1 MTQTDRTLPRPLRA
15 TALVSLLLVAGCA
28 TQPAPVS
35 VAGSLPAAEA
45 RPAAAALEAEPAP
58 VAAAVATAASAARP
72 SRVLAPPTAVEI
84 EHGLQIAHVG
94 LTASGGLVDV
104 RFKVLDVAK
113 VRALLG
119 DATHA
124 PTLIAGD
131 KPPLMAPHNALRG
144 ARFIQGQIF
153 YILYPNLRNAVQS
166 GAEVVVAMGDVRL
179 GPVTAQ

>member
-1 MTQTDRTLPRPLRA
+1 MTQTDRTLRHPLRA
-15 TALVSLLLVAGCA
+15 TALVSLLLIAGCA
-28 TQPAPVS
+28 TQPAPDS
-35 VAGSLPAAEA
+35 GAGSLPATET
-45 RPAAAALEAEPAP
+45 RPAVTAVEAMPAP
-58 VAAAVATAASAARP
+58 VAVAAAASAARP
-72 SRVLAPPTAVEI
+72 ARVLAAPTAVEI

-119 DATHA
+119 NATHA
-124 PTLIAGD
+124 PMLIAGD